1 MKVIK
6 DAEKKEVE
14 ERQVNNLSMRDN
26 ERTNPREEPAPGSK
40 RTLQPV
46 DLPNLTEPESEEEN

>member
-1 MKVIK
+1 MKMIK

-14 ERQVNNLSMRDN
+14 ERQVNNPSMGEN

-46 DLPNLTEPESEEEN
+46 DLPNLTEPGSDEEN